1 MKDWVDKFSH
11 IEFTGAGI
19 PRVDIRC
26 AKFPAQFLAALICDL
41 LFFPKSIEEFIRD
54 R

>member
-1 MKDWVDKFSH
+1 MRAWADKFSH
-11 IEFTGAGI
+11 IEFTGVGV

-26 AKFPAQFLAALICDL
+26 ASFPAQFLAAVICDS
-41 LFFPKSIEEFIRD
+41 LFLSESIEEFIRD